1 MGLFSAPKGNALYY
15 SNSEMRSHPELHR
28 RNSNE
33 KERSRSKSPVKE
45 EKKSEE
51 GAETDK
57 SNEIPNEEITE
68 DGEITQEA
76 EQEKKFKKL
85 RNRDQFDPET
95 SKNTK
100 LNSLIYH
107 TSDDTVDLY
116 TRENDSS
123 DLIGRIYYDD
133 FDSDSVT
140 SPLVSVTNTPLLSPK
155 FSALSGSS
163 HVDYFSLS
171 SSRLPSSTNLHTIG
185 SATNLKASMSQT
197 SIDDKFKNGISFDI
211 TGASDKKSLTLKV
224 KHPKFKFRRNNK
236 TFLCGYNDDLE
247 SLKAIKWLF
256 DEMIIHGDTI
266 VILQVL
272 DEKLHNKIDK
282 KVVNKNL
289 FKIEELNIHN
299 KKISIVFEVDIGKPQ
314 KLLQRAIDEYKPQMM
329 CIGSH
334 HEDEQQHHKSIFS
347 KTTLGSYFLQYALVP
362 VVIVKPK
369 YNHITIL
376 NNEIDSIDY
385 FKNWLNNIDISETY
399 SKKKKRPSFNRTN
412 SVEDRGRTLDKEGRF
427 KFSISASRS
436 RSTSESRHSD
446 GSNDKLIEPI
456 HERSTSKGRTRLSR
470 LFHID
475 D

>member
-1 MGLFSAPKGNALYY
+1 MGLFSAPKGHALYY

-28 RNSNE
+28 RNLND
-33 KERSRSKSPVKE
+33 KDKKNNKVGVKE
-45 EKKSEE
+45 EKQGDE
-51 GAETDK
+51 GAEEDK
-57 SNEIPNEEITE
+57 SNENKDETSE
-68 DGEITQEA
+68 DGDDNSAIN
-76 EQEKKFKKL
+76 QEKKIKKL

-107 TSDDTVDLY
+107 TSDDTIDLY
-116 TRENDSS
+116 TKENDSS

-140 SPLVSVTNTPLLSPK
+140 SPLVSVTTTPLLSPK
-155 FSALSGSS
+155 FSALSSNSG

-171 SSRLPSSTNLHTIG
+171 SSRIPSSTNLQTIG

-211 TGASDKKSLTLKV
+211 SGASDKKSLTLKV

-236 TFLCGYNDDLE
+236 TFLCGFNDDNE

-282 KVVNKNL
+282 KMVNKNL

-334 HEDEQQHHKSIFS
+334 HEDEQTHHKSIFS

-362 VVIVKPK
+362 VVIVKPT
-369 YNHITIL
+369 YNHITVL
-376 NNEIDSIDY
+376 NNEVDSIDY
-385 FKNWLNNIDISETY
+385 FKNWLQNIDISETY
-399 SKKKKRPSFNRTN
+399 TKKKKRPSFNRNN
-412 SVEDRGRTLDKEGRF
+412 SEDRGRTLDKDSRF
-427 KFSISASRS
+427 KFLISASRS

-446 GSNDKLIEPI
+446 GSNDKII
-456 HERSTSKGRTRLSR
+456 DHTRERSTSKGRTRLSR